1 MARSG
6 GATVQATFA
15 SVTERL
21 DLDEMA
27 QDVVVLLTERIPS
40 YSRLPQP
47 IRAEVT
53 AITQWIVQL
62 TVNGFASGSTPDAD
76 ALERVW
82 RSARDRHAEG
92 LPLEDLLLAYRL
104 GSEHVWQRVLAAV
117 GPGEEKVI
125 GPFGTYYVNL
135 VGTLTDGILA
145 TYLDERD
152 RLASERERRLRHL
165 LESLCSTRPLSSDA
179 RTFAESLRLATDGPF
194 HPFALSLPA
203 AVRRRR
209 LPEVAADLREL
220 AVLAVVEGGRVVGLS
235 PREKL
240 HLTGLPGGH
249 LLVFADAT
257 EQADLATVLDD
268 VRAAVDVGERLGRD
282 GHWPLH
288 TLVPEVLVAGNP
300 ATTRAL
306 RRAVIEPL
314 ERNLERRNAADL
326 RLTIEAYLDSGLD
339 RAATARAL
347 HIHPNTL
354 DRRLDRVEAT
364 TGLRLGDVADL
375 TRLHLAL
382 IADRLAPP
390 TP

>member
-1 MARSG
+1 M
-6 GATVQATFA
+6 
-15 SVTERL
+15 TERL
-21 DLDEMA
+21 DLGEMA
-27 QDVVVLLTERIPS
+27 QDVVALLTERIPS
-40 YSRLPQP
+40 YTRLPQP

-53 AITQWIVQL
+53 TITQWIVQL
-62 TVNGFASGSTPDAD
+62 TVNGFATGNTPDGD
-76 ALERVW
+76 ALDRVW

-92 LPLEDLLLAYRL
+92 LPLEDLLSAYRL
-104 GSEHVWQRVLAAV
+104 GSEHVWRRVLAAV
-117 GPGEEKVI
+117 EPGEEEVI

-135 VGTLTDGILA
+135 VGRLTDGILA

-179 RTFAESLRLATDGPF
+179 RAFAESLRLATDGPF

-240 HLTGLPGGH
+240 HLTGLPAGH

-257 EQADLATVLDD
+257 ERADLATVVDD

-326 RLTIEAYLDSGLD
+326 RLTVEAYLDSGLD

-364 TGLRLGDVADL
+364 TGLRLADVADL

-390 TP
+390 TA